1 MWPRRPPLKERWD
14 FSGDSGRRVLRAIRP
29 RRAPR
34 LRLAQ
39 FIRSRGASTCT
50 SVRGKNPSRLSA
62 HLAIA
67 AETARSAGSTRTCTI
82 FPVSWPCRRGARG
95 GARGARG
102 APISART
109 AAHGSRSAAIA
120 RDVFL
125 QPRLQQT
132 QPPKCRPDSA
142 SRYVRACSNDQ
153 SKTSPRSA
161 LTSVCPTKSCPS
173 FRTAPPPPS
182 RKPLDRG
189 LRNSLGEPLL
199 RRRGA

>member
-1 MWPRRPPLKERWD
+1 MLSAPGGRPGYAWHNLLEESGRFHLHFRPREKSLSSLSPLGHSSRDGALCWIDED
-14 FSGDSGRRVLRAIRP
+14 VHYFSGVMAVPQRR
-29 RRAPR
+29 
-34 LRLAQ
+34 
-39 FIRSRGASTCT
+39 
-50 SVRGKNPSRLSA
+50 
-62 HLAIA
+62 
-67 AETARSAGSTRTCTI
+67 
-82 FPVSWPCRRGARG
+82 ARG

-173 FRTAPPPPS
+173 FRSAPPPPS